1 METKTSKSQE
11 EIWEA
16 KELLY
21 EEIKDFPN
29 EKKMDFLHEKAKL
42 ILEKYFKGK
51 TPAIEGI
58 VESE

>member
-29 EKKMDFLHEKAKL
+29 EKKMIFLHEKAQ
-42 ILEKYFKGK
+42 IIIEKYFKGK
-51 TPAIEGI
+51 TYPIQG
-58 VESE
+58 VVDSE